1 MKPAMKL
8 IAALILWCATATAF
22 AEPFPGGDALNGQKL
37 FEQHK
42 CNSCHDSMMGGDGN
56 RIFTRLDRKVN
67 SAGEL
72 VERIDMCSGN
82 ISAHLT
88 AQDKQDL
95 GAYLNR
101 YYKLK

>member
-1 MKPAMKL
+1 MRL
-8 IAALILWCATATAF
+8 IITLLLLSAALPVSATA
-22 AEPFPGGDALNGQKL
+22 FPGGDALNGQKL
-37 FEQHK
+37 FEQHQ
-42 CNSCHDSMMGGDGN
+42 CNRCHDSMMGGDGN
-56 RIFTRLDRKVN
+56 RIFTRFDRKVRTTTD
-67 SAGEL
+67 L

-82 ISAHLT
+82 TNTNLS

>member
-1 MKPAMKL
+1 MKPATRL
-8 IAALILWCATATAF
+8 IPVLILLCATATAS
-22 AEPFPGGDALNGQKL
+22 ANPFPKGDALNGQKL
-37 FEQHK
+37 FEQHN
-42 CNSCHDSMMGGDGN
+42 CNNCHDSMMGGDGN
-56 RIFTRLDRKVN
+56 KIFTRFDRKVN
-67 SAGEL
+67 SANEL